1 MRKNGK
7 KEIYKKFHYKLK
19 TIIKFQIINE
29 ILIKKINEMTKDLKN
44 EYPEPEIE
52 IFQKFLKEMNLS
64 NKLYKRYLK
73 KLWRYSSDFYKNFFF
88 KRKFID
94 NIFDLSGDEILRRR
108 KIGKI
113 KNLEK

>member
-1 MRKNGK
+1 MTKTNIRLQKTQT
-7 KEIYKKFHYKLK
+7 YQKFHKKLK

-29 ILIKKINEMTKDLKN
+29 LLIQKISNMAKDLKI

-73 KLWRYSSDFYKNFFF
+73 MLWRYNRDFYRNFLFKKNFV
-88 KRKFID
+88 D
-94 NIFDLSGDEILRRR
+94 GIFEFSESEVLRCR
-108 KIGKI
+108 KIK
-113 KNLEK
+113 KKF